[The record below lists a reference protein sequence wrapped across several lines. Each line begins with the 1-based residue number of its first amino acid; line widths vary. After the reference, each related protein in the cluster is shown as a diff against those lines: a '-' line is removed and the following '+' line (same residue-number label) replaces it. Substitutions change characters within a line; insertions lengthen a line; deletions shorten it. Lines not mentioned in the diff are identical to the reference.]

1 METHD
6 FQLTNDPACIPTL
19 QGRLQAILQAS
30 EIRPRF
36 ISALN
41 LAVGEWLE
49 NILQHAYDDQA
60 SHPILVQCQILPDG
74 VAVQVT
80 DDGRRFNPCSV
91 PEMDASQ
98 AATTPG
104 AGGRGIHLIRNL
116 VDAVE
121 YQWLNQRNVVRLVK
135 HLN

>member
-6 FQLTNDPACIPTL
+6 FQLTNDPACIPPL
-19 QGRLQAILQAS
+19 QSRLQALLQAS

-36 ISALN
+36 IAALN
-41 LAVGEWLE
+41 LAVGEWIE
-49 NILQHAYDDQA
+49 NIIQHAYGDQA
-60 SHPILVQCQILPDG
+60 SHPILVQCQITPG
-74 VAVQVT
+74 SVAVQVT

-98 AATTPG
+98 AAATSG
-104 AGGRGIHLIRNL
+104 SGRGIHLMRNL
-116 VDAVE
+116 VDGVE
-121 YQWLNQRNVVRLVK
+121 YQWLNDRNVVRLIK

>member
-19 QGRLQAILQAS
+19 QSRLQALLQAS

-41 LAVGEWLE
+41 LAVGEWIE
-49 NILQHAYDDQA
+49 NIVQHAYGDQA
-60 SHPILVQCQILPDG
+60 SHPILVQCQILPDS

-98 AATTPG
+98 AAG
-104 AGGRGIHLIRNL
+104 ASASGRGIHLIRNL
-116 VDAVE
+116 VDGVE
-121 YQWLNQRNVVRLVK
+121 YQWLNDRNVVRLIK
-135 HLN
+135 HLH